1 MKKISLA
8 ILTATAMMSGAAQAD
23 MQTVSV
29 GYAQSKFDNFKD
41 LRGVNVQYRYEWG
54 SEFSA
59 IGTFSYMSGEEDETE
74 TAETNTFKANTEV
87 KYASLLAGPAYY
99 INEYVTVYALGGLAY
114 VKAES
119 DWKMS
124 DDESTFYRESDSWDS
139 TSFAWGAGVLITP
152 TEDLTVSVGYEGT
165 RADFD
170 GSVSINGV
178 NLTVGYRF

>member
-1 MKKISLA
+1 
-8 ILTATAMMSGAAQAD
+8 
-23 MQTVSV
+23 
-29 GYAQSKFDNFKD
+29 
-41 LRGVNVQYRYEWG
+41 
-54 SEFSA
+54 
-59 IGTFSYMSGEEDETE
+59 
-74 TAETNTFKANTEV
+74 
-87 KYASLLAGPAYY
+87 
-99 INEYVTVYALGGLAY
+99 
-114 VKAES
+114 
-119 DWKMS
+119 MS